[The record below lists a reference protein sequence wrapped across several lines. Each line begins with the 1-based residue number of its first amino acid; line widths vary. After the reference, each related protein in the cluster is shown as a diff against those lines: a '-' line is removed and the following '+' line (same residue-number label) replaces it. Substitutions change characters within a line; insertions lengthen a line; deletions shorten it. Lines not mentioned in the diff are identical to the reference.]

1 MDEQFIKT
9 LVENL
14 MEQDP
19 DLTAGDA
26 RYAVNA
32 ILRAKEETTNLSCLS
47 GSSDDTS
54 LWCDQL
60 KSSRRR
66 EGSNFWLKLLQSLN
80 RADQL
85 ALFYELMDGQPYG
98 HAN

>member
-1 MDEQFIKT
+1 MDEQFIKI

-32 ILRAKEETTNLSCLS
+32 ILRAKEETTN
-47 GSSDDTS
+47 
-54 LWCDQL
+54 
-60 KSSRRR
+60 
-66 EGSNFWLKLLQSLN
+66 

>member
-9 LVENL
+9 VVEQL

-32 ILRAKEETTNLSCLS
+32 VIRAKEETT
-47 GSSDDTS
+47 
-54 LWCDQL
+54 
-60 KSSRRR
+60 
-66 EGSNFWLKLLQSLN
+66 N

-85 ALFYELMDGQPYG
+85 ALFYELMDGRPYG